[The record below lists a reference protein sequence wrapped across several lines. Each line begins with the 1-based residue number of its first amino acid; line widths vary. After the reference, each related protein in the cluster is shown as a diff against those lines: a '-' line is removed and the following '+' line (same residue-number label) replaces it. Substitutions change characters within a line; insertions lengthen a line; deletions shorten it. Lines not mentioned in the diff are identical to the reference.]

1 MAGKGETE
9 DHYTTNG
16 KAFLAQL
23 AAIKSKPYVKIGV
36 LQEQYDVPKET
47 AKQVAVVGKHGPALK
62 PIYDA
67 DELVTLGIV
76 AVANEFGTD
85 RANGQADSIF
95 GDVTPKGASANGARG
110 AGVHVP
116 ERSFIRSTV
125 DAKKN
130 GEWRIAAE
138 ALRKEMIEGRM
149 TTDRALGLM
158 GLRIKKDIQEKIR
171 SQVPPPNAPST
182 IAAKGSDHPL
192 INTGQL
198 LNSIDFEVHR
208 EGENK

>member
-1 MAGKGETE
+1 MAGSGGTT
-9 DHYTTNG
+9 DTYTGNG
-16 KAFLAQL
+16 RAFLAQMVAL
-23 AAIKSKPYVKIGV
+23 KSKPFVKIGV
-36 LQEQYDVPKET
+36 LQEEFDK
-47 AKQVAVVGKHGPALK
+47 AK
-62 PIYDA
+62 
-67 DELVTLGIV
+67 DEKKNGVLSTDSIVTLGIV

-85 RANGQADSIF
+85 AANGYSDQVFADRRS
-95 GDVTPKGASANGARG
+95 GGGSGVG
-110 AGVHVP
+110 AGQHTP
-116 ERSFIRSTV
+116 ERSFIRSTA

-138 ALRKEMIEGRM
+138 GYRVEIVNGRM

-158 GLRIKKDIQEKIR
+158 GARIKKDVQEKIR

-208 EGENK
+208 EGDR

>member
-1 MAGKGETE
+1 MASSHGSTT
-9 DHYTTNG
+9 DTYTGNG

-23 AAIKSKPYVKIGV
+23 AAMKSKPYVKIGV
-36 LQEQYDVPKET
+36 LQEQYDTPKE
-47 AKQVAVVGKHGPALK
+47 AKSHGVW
-62 PIYDA
+62 DA
-67 DELVTLGIV
+67 SELVTLGIV

-85 RANGQADSIF
+85 KANGRADSIF
-95 GDVTPKGASANGARG
+95 GDVTPAAGKANIVSTHIGAKNTRG

-116 ERSFIRSTV
+116 ERSFMRSTV

-138 ALRKEMIEGRM
+138 ELRKEMIEGRM

-198 LNSIDFEVHR
+198 LNGIDFEVHR
-208 EGENK
+208 EGEHK

>member
-1 MAGKGETE
+1 MAGSSGETK
-9 DHYTTNG
+9 DTYTTNG
-16 KAFLAQL
+16 KAFLAQM
-23 AAIKSKPYVKIGV
+23 AALKSKPFVKVGV
-36 LQEQYDVPKET
+36 LQETYDSPKE
-47 AKQVAVVGKHGPALK
+47 AKAHGVWS
-62 PIYDA
+62 A

-76 AVANEFGTD
+76 AIANEFGTD
-85 RANGQADSIF
+85 RANGRADSIF
-95 GDVTPKGASANGARG
+95 GDVTPAAGKTAIVSTHIGAKNTRG

-125 DAKKN
+125 DAKKY

-138 ALRKEMIEGRM
+138 EMRKEIVAGHMS
-149 TTDRALGLM
+149 TDRALGLM

-192 INTGQL
+192 INTAQL

-208 EGENK
+208 EGEHQ

>member
-1 MAGKGETE
+1 MASKGETK
-9 DHYTTNG
+9 DTYTGNG
-16 KAFLAQL
+16 KALLAQL
-23 AAIKSKPYVKIGV
+23 AAMKSKPYVKIGV
-36 LQEQYDVPKET
+36 LQENYDTPKEEK
-47 AKQVAVVGKHGPALK
+47 AHGVW
-62 PIYDA
+62 DA

-85 RANGQADSIF
+85 KSNGRADSIF
-95 GDVTPKGASANGARG
+95 GDVTPKGGGGKRG

-138 ALRKEMIEGRM
+138 ELRKEIIAGRM

-158 GLRIKKDIQEKIR
+158 GLRIKKDIQEKTR
-171 SQVPPPNAPST
+171 SQVPPPNAQST
-182 IAAKGSDHPL
+182 IDAKGSDHPL

-208 EGENK
+208 EGEKE

>member
-1 MAGKGETE
+1 MADKGETK
-9 DHYTTNG
+9 DTYTGNG
-16 KAFLAQL
+16 KAFMAQL
-23 AAIKSKPYVKIGV
+23 AAIKSKPFVKVGV
-36 LQEQYDVPKET
+36 LQENFDTPKEEKT
-47 AKQVAVVGKHGPALK
+47 VDKASTGKK
-62 PIYDA
+62 KKFIYDA

-85 RANGQADSIF
+85 RANGRADSIF
-95 GDVTPKGASANGARG
+95 GDVTPKGGGGERG

-138 ALRKEMIEGRM
+138 ELRKEMIEGRM

-171 SQVPPPNAPST
+171 SQVPPPNAAST

-198 LNSIDFEVHR
+198 LNGIDFEVHR
-208 EGENK
+208 EGETK

>member
-1 MAGKGETE
+1 MADKGETK
-9 DHYTTNG
+9 DTYTGNG
-16 KAFLAQL
+16 KVFMAQL
-23 AAIKSKPYVKIGV
+23 AAIKSKPFVKVGV
-36 LQEQYDVPKET
+36 LQEQFDAPKEEKRHGVYDV
-47 AKQVAVVGKHGPALK
+47 
-62 PIYDA
+62 
-67 DELVTLGIV
+67 DEIVSLGIV

-85 RANGQADSIF
+85 KENGSADSIF
-95 GDVTPKGASANGARG
+95 GDVLPKGTAAHGARG

-138 ALRKEMIEGRM
+138 ELRKEMIEGRM

-171 SQVPPPNAPST
+171 SQVPPPNAAST

-198 LNSIDFEVHR
+198 LNGIDFEVHR
-208 EGENK
+208 EGETK

>member
-1 MAGKGETE
+1 MGGGTT
-9 DHYTTNG
+9 DTYTGNG

-23 AAIKSKPYVKIGV
+23 AAMKSKPFVKIGV
-36 LQEQYDVPKET
+36 LQEEFDKPKEEKRNGST
-47 AKQVAVVGKHGPALK
+47 WV
-62 PIYDA
+62 
-67 DELVTLGIV
+67 DELINLGIV

-85 RANGQADSIF
+85 AANGHSDQIFADRRP
-95 GDVTPKGASANGARG
+95 GVG
-110 AGVHVP
+110 AGQHTP

-138 ALRKEMIEGRM
+138 ELRKQMVEGKM

-158 GLRIKKDIQEKIR
+158 GARIKKDIQEKIR
-171 SQVPPPNAPST
+171 SMVPPPNAPST
-182 IAAKGSDHPL
+182 IAAKGSDKTL

-208 EGENK
+208 EGEHK